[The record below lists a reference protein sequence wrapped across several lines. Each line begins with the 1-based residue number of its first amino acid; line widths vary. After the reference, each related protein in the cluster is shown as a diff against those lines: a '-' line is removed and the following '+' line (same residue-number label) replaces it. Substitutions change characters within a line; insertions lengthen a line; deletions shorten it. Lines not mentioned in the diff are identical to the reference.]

1 MLSRTADHL
10 YWMSRYMER
19 AENTA
24 ARWRARLCS
33 GFATR
38 ASRVTGPLH
47 VARHPEQV
55 VGSS

>member
-1 MLSRTADHL
+1 MFDLL
-10 YWMSRYMER
+10 L

-24 ARWRARLCS
+24 ARWRARLCC
-33 GFATR
+33 GIATR
-38 ASRVTGPLH
+38 ALRVNGPLH